1 MQIACTFMEWNP
13 LRLTKSFSFSCGAWI
28 LMWVPSTQPI
38 TPGNPP
44 LVKKPRLF
52 WSISSSVDGHLMK
65 FLCFCARASE
75 TWPIIRDTDDFDRPR
90 VSPIT
95 WRKLPEAKK
104 RNATR
109 TCTVVDKAWFR
120 DVSLSRSSR
129 RSSDKNYMDS
139 RPKRYRLLN
148 SSSVKLDRE
157 KSSGSLNVLSFLL
170 GAGIKPNPPS
180 NKSAI
185 LFCLGKVFPRL
196 VS

>member
-1 MQIACTFMEWNP
+1 MEWNP
-13 LRLTKSFSFSCGAWI
+13 LRLKKLFSFSYGTWI

-44 LVKKPRLF
+44 LVKKKTAFVLKYLLF
-52 WSISSSVDGHLMK
+52 GWWSVDEVSL
-65 FLCFCARASE
+65 FLCFCARAGE
-75 TWPIIRDTDDFDRPR
+75 TWLIIRDTDDFDRPR

-129 RSSDKNYMDS
+129 RSSDKNSMDS